1 MIAENML
8 TMTSENRKIHP
19 YKFTLWVAMGSIV
32 MMFAGLTSA
41 YIVKRNQANWQG
53 FDLPMIFTY
62 STVVILLSSVTIQL
76 ALKNFKQR
84 NMAAYRQFIMVTA
97 VLGLAFVAMQWT
109 GFEQLHERGIKL
121 IGQGSN
127 VSGSF
132 LAVIAGLHILH
143 VLGGVVALVMMLRN
157 AFAGKSRNY
166 SPVPVEVATQYW
178 HFVDLLWIYLFA
190 FLHFVS

>member
-1 MIAENML
+1 MI

-62 STVVILLSSVTIQL
+62 STVVILLSSVTMQL

-84 NMAAYRQFIMVTA
+84 NMAAYRQFIIVTA
-97 VLGLAFVAMQWT
+97 VLGLAFIAMQWT
-109 GFEQLHERGIKL
+109 GFEQLHQRGIKL

-143 VLGGVVALVMMLRN
+143 VLGGVIALVMMLRN